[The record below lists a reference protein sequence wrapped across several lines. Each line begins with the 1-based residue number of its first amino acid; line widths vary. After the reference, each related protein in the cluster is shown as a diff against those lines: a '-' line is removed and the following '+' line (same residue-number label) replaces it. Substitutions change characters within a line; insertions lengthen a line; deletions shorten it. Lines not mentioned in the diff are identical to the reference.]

1 MTTISVKEIAST
13 IQEVMDEIKEAEF
26 GAELVCFYSSVL

>member
-1 MTTISVKEIAST
+1 MTTISAKQIADT
-13 IQEVMDEIKEAEF
+13 IQEVMDEIKQAEF